1 MTAEKQRLD
10 VVRMKKIKAILCLLT
25 LFGGC
30 GTDKADN
37 ESSATRSTSNDE
49 ISNSNDTYLGI
60 RLEFEDNATLSKI
73 LARSVDINKL
83 QFREERGVNIYYFGI
98 SPTSKLPY
106 TGFAKLIRN
115 KKLQELWEIKDG
127 KKNGLFMSWH
137 KTGQKKIQ
145 GRYLQGK
152 WDDLWTTWY
161 LNGIKKYEQVYKSG
175 KLISAKANT
184 PNGQACPLTNLSN
197 GTGIRIFYN
206 EDGNETK
213 RLHYKKSAVVKI

>member
-10 VVRMKKIKAILCLLT
+10 VVRMKKFKAILCLLSV
-25 LFGGC
+25 LGGC
-30 GTDKADN
+30 GTDNADN

-49 ISNSNDTYLGI
+49 ISNSNDTDIGI
-60 RLEFEDNATLSKI
+60 RLAFEDNATLSKI
-73 LARSVDINKL
+73 LARAVDINKL

-115 KKLQELWEIKDG
+115 KKLQELWGMKDG

-137 KTGQKKIQ
+137 KTGQKKTQ
-145 GRYLQGK
+145 GRHLQGK

-213 RLHYKKSAVVKI
+213 RLHYQKSAVVKP

>member
-1 MTAEKQRLD
+1 
-10 VVRMKKIKAILCLLT
+10 
-25 LFGGC
+25 
-30 GTDKADN
+30 
-37 ESSATRSTSNDE
+37 
-49 ISNSNDTYLGI
+49 
-60 RLEFEDNATLSKI
+60 
-73 LARSVDINKL
+73 
-83 QFREERGVNIYYFGI
+83 
-98 SPTSKLPY
+98 
-106 TGFAKLIRN
+106 
-115 KKLQELWEIKDG
+115 
-127 KKNGLFMSWH
+127 MSWH
-137 KTGQKKIQ
+137 KTGQKKTQ
-145 GRYLQGK
+145 GRYLHGK